1 MTARQIEQLV
11 KMANQIALN
20 MAAWGDEQVVAHMT
34 GEHLQKFWT
43 PAMCRQLVDYRQS
56 GGDGLSPVVEIV
68 LASMDEAVGDRG
80 QPA

>member
-1 MTARQIEQLV
+1 MTAREIDHLV

-20 MAAWGDEQVVAHMT
+20 MAAWGDQQEVAKMT
-34 GEHLQKFWT
+34 GEHMKKFWT
-43 PAMCRQLVDYRQS
+43 PAMCRQLVEYRQG

-68 LASMDEAVGDRG
+68 VASMAEAAGERG